1 MSPATSAV
9 AVTASSRALR
19 RELGPTAW
27 AVLEDLVLDAV
38 PDATGRL
45 VAATNVRRLV
55 ANLGVSKDAAARA
68 LGRLLGRGAV
78 VRLPAS
84 RQAGGTFGPIAHL
97 VSAER
102 LEGLV
107 VHGASE
113 AVQVVAGDIG
123 AARPARRQDRL
134 TRARTVAAQAPLFDD
149 LGVAQ

>member
-1 MSPATSAV
+1 M
-9 AVTASSRALR
+9 
-19 RELGPTAW
+19 
-27 AVLEDLVLDAV
+27 

-45 VAATNVRRLV
+45 VAATNVRRLAV
-55 ANLGVSKDAAARA
+55 NLGVSKDAAARA
-68 LGRLLGRGAV
+68 LGRLLDAGVV

-97 VSAER
+97 VCSER